1 MNLQHGSPTHL
12 SVSPKGSPA
21 FIFPVASMGRPRPRV
36 TWFLENTVVDDS
48 YESRP
53 DGITVNHLTFP
64 NIGRQHLHAR
74 LVCQAVNT
82 HLANPTSKVV
92 VLDINR
98 ECSYVVVKPISVK
111 ILTQES
117 QISADRRYEVECRSS
132 GSRPEAII
140 TWWKGSRQIKRIT
153 KNRLSEDKPSQ
164 ERQMENTVT

>member
-1 MNLQHGSPTHL
+1 MFRNDGR
-12 SVSPKGSPA
+12 
-21 FIFPVASMGRPRPRV
+21 RPRPRV

-92 VLDINR
+92 VLDINL
-98 ECSYVVVKPISVK
+98 KPISVK

-153 KNRLSEDKPSQ
+153 KNLGAWCWCPSSSVLSSSGPDIDIPLVLYSLA
-164 ERQMENTVT
+164 RGLILMPPLYSPH